1 MAILC
6 PFFSW
11 NILEIKN
18 KEKLLLETVDDCPLG
33 DLNDKCG

>member
-1 MAILC
+1 M
-6 PFFSW
+6 PFLFMEY
-11 NILEIKN
+11 LEIKN